1 MAGTS
6 RAAIVVAHDAGG
18 YARPMSRDRRS
29 FRRRR
34 VVRLCACALLTLS
47 ISAGTAPIALA
58 AGGASESGAFNE
70 LSQGSSE
77 EATKT
82 QTTATTGSNEP
93 TSNSKKTVIIALVA
107 AVVLLVAIGYV
118 IVRDARRV
126 APAGDPQLAEAR
138 SAHDSAA
145 ALAKRRAKAKAARRQ
160 RKRTR

>member
-1 MAGTS
+1 
-6 RAAIVVAHDAGG
+6 
-18 YARPMSRDRRS
+18 MSYERRS
-29 FRRRR
+29 FRRKRL
-34 VVRLCACALLTLS
+34 VRLCACALLALS
-47 ISAGTAPIALA
+47 ISAETAPVALA
-58 AGGASESGAFNE
+58 ASKGAEGGAFNE
-70 LSQGSSE
+70 LSQGGSE
-77 EATKT
+77 ETTKT
-82 QTTATTGSNEP
+82 QTTATTATNEP

-138 SAHDSAA
+138 SAHDSAT